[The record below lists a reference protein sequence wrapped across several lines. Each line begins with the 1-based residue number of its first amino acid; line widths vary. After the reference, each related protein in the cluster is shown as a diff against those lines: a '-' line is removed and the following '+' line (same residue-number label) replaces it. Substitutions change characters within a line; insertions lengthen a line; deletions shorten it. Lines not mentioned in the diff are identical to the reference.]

1 MVRAVCP
8 IGYFFEDLVFFGEI
22 SKVVSFLT
30 RASISCLSMNV
41 SPSSLYLVRMPA
53 LKRL

>member
-1 MVRAVCP
+1 MVRTVCS
-8 IGYFFEDLVFFGEI
+8 IGYFLGVLVFLGAI
-22 SKVVSFLT
+22 SKVLSFLT